1 MKARLLFLGLVV
13 FWAAN
18 AFAQAGAGYT
28 KIASTN
34 GLSQID
40 TSVVDGDV
48 YQYQVTSV
56 NQFGESTPITSN
68 VALIPATGTHSVT
81 VSWGASATAGVTYN
95 VYRITGAIPSPPA
108 LPTSGPV
115 ATVN

>member
-1 MKARLLFLGLVV
+1 MTKRLLFLGLVV
-13 FWAAN
+13 FCAAN

-40 TSVVDGDV
+40 TAVTDGDV
-48 YQYQVTSV
+48 YQYQVTAI

-68 VALIPATGTHSVT
+68 VAPIPATGTHSVT
-81 VSWGASATAGVTYN
+81 LSWGASPTAGVTYN
-95 VYRITGAIPSPPA
+95 VYRITGAPPNSPGA
-108 LPTSGPV
+108 FT
-115 ATVN
+115 AAVN